1 MATFLD
7 LSLFSFFGSV
17 FTFILVWIIVYALLE
32 KTKAFGEDKKGLNGI
47 VAISIA
53 VLVLASKF
61 ALGFVNF
68 VVPWFLIL
76 VVVVFLIL
84 FVFRVFGV
92 SEESFISAGKGK
104 ARMWVIT
111 IAVIILLFGLGSV
124 FGQTAL
130 EKGTGTTSNTNG
142 DSSNVDSGNSVGDSS
157 DSAVTLEGES
167 TDTPSFTTNLYNT
180 LFHPKV
186 LGLLFLLVVGILAL
200 VFLTER

>member
-1 MATFLD
+1 MATLLD

-32 KTKAFGEDKKGLNGI
+32 KTKAFGAEKKGLNGM
-47 VAISIA
+47 VAVSVA

-68 VVPWFLIL
+68 IVPWFLIL
-76 VVVVFLIL
+76 VVVVFLII
-84 FVFRVFGV
+84 FVFRVFGAED
-92 SEESFISAGKGK
+92 SSIMGAIPK

-111 IAVIILLFGLGSV
+111 ISVIILLFGFGSV
-124 FGQTAL
+124 FGQSAL
-130 EKGTGTTSNTNG
+130 EQGL
-142 DSSNVDSGNSVGDSS
+142 GNSTSTNNNGNS
-157 DSAVTLEGES
+157 DVSTDNSVDVNEGQS
-167 TDTPSFTTNLYNT
+167 TDTGSFTTNLYNT

-186 LGLLFLLVVGILAL
+186 LGLLFLLIVGILAL